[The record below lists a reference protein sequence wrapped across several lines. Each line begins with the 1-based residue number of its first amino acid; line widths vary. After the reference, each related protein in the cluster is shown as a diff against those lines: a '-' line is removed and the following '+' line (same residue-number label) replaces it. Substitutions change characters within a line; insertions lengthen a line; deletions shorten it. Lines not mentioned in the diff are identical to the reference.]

1 MRVVERFE
9 EIPSKLALPIAVTI
23 GSFDGLHLG
32 HQAIFKRLRELAGPT
47 GTTAVITFSNHPS
60 DVLSKNPTPLIYPPD
75 QKLALLK
82 TLDIDLT
89 VFLTFTKQTASNT
102 YDQFLLALK
111 KNTFPL
117 TTSCS
122 APTPFSAKDAPARQ
136 KFYALLLKST
146 ISPSNTCPTSKSME
160 RPSAAPASA
169 RFYLRTKPWKLPASL
184 ADNKKFLP
192 NLPPKKI
199 ARACGNP

>member
-9 EIPSKLALPIAVTI
+9 EIPSKLAPPIAATI

-60 DVLSKNPTPLIYPPD
+60 DILSKTPTPLIYPPD

-102 YDQFLLALK
+102 YDQFLLSLK
-111 KNTFPL
+111 KHLPFDHLVLGSDAVLGKGRTGTPNVLRAFAKTHNFQLEYIPHIEL
-117 TTSCS
+117 DG
-122 APTPFSAKDAPARQ
+122 APISSTRIRT
-136 KFYALLLKST
+136 LLSENKTL
-146 ISPSNTCPTSKSME
+146 E
-160 RPSAAPASA
+160 AS
-169 RFYLRTKPWKLPASL
+169 RLLGR
-184 ADNKKFLP
+184 
-192 NLPPKKI
+192 
-199 ARACGNP
+199 